1 MLPPTKGGMPGA
13 MDEMMGMGGESNLP
27 PWLQKGVPPKPGS
40 RPKPKAKAKV
50 KPKVKPKAKPK
61 VKPKPKA
68 SKKK

>member
-13 MDEMMGMGGESNLP
+13 MDEMGMGGESLP
-27 PWLQKGVPPKPGS
+27 PWLSKKGPPKPNA

-68 SKKK
+68 TKKK